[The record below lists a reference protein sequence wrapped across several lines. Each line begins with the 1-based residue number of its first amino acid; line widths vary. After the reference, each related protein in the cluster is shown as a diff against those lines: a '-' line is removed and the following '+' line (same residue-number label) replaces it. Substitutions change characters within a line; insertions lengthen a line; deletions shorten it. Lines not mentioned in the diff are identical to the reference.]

1 MVDICAATDSWFV
14 VRLYGREDPLVGLV
28 FSLPKKTKQK
38 HKTGQTFFQPVG
50 RHFFIPWADI
60 FSARGQTFF
69 QPMGRYFSIPWA
81 DIFPAHGQIF
91 FHPMGR
97 HFFSP
102 WADIFSSQRE
112 NNFLSVLPKVDHKSG
127 S

>member
-38 HKTGQTFFQPVG
+38 HKT
-50 RHFFIPWADI
+50 
-60 FSARGQTFF
+60 GQTFF